1 MEMVLSNDVMLA
13 STLSV
18 QFYMAT
24 FKLYIFALPQV
35 CGDTGCGKSTQ
46 AKTVGQRVNM
56 TCSLRRCK
64 GSQTP
69 PARCHSSSMSPAL
82 GTCSWKIDMAMDR

>member
-18 QFYMAT
+18 QF
-24 FKLYIFALPQV
+24 FLWLHLSYIDLPQV

-46 AKTVGQRVNM
+46 ATIGRRDVDDVFISMVQGLPNTTPLGATVP
-56 TCSLRRCK
+56 L
-64 GSQTP
+64 
-69 PARCHSSSMSPAL
+69 
-82 GTCSWKIDMAMDR
+82 